1 MTDPKDKLIQKKE
14 EWAREK
20 RGLTAQ
26 AREEGVSVRQNPE
39 ASAIE
44 KPRLPPGQHLVKG
57 FPVLDLGNQ
66 PDVPLERWSLDIN
79 GLVENP
85 VTWDWQDFM
94 GQPQIRLVSDFHC
107 VTTWSTFDNRWEGV
121 SFKHLLDVVRPKAGA
136 KYVLFGSYDGY
147 STDVPLSFLNDDDVL
162 IAHRWNDQPLT
173 REHGG
178 PARMVIPKRYGWK
191 SAKWVKEMVF
201 LAEDRPGFWEV
212 RGYSNTANP
221 WTEDRYS

>member
-1 MTDPKDKLIQKKE
+1 
-14 EWAREK
+14 
-20 RGLTAQ
+20 
-26 AREEGVSVRQNPE
+26 
-39 ASAIE
+39 
-44 KPRLPPGQHLVKG
+44 LVKG
-57 FPVLDLGNQ
+57 FPVLDLGRQ
-66 PDVPLERWSLDIN
+66 PEVPLERWSLDIN

-85 VTWDWQDFM
+85 ATWDWQDFTA
-94 GQPQIRLVSDFHC
+94 QPQIRLVSDFHC

-147 STDVPLSFLNDDDVL
+147 STNVPLSFLNDDDVL

-173 REHGG
+173 REHGA

-191 SAKWVKEMVF
+191 SVKWVKEMVF

-212 RGYSNTANP
+212 RGYSNTADP

>member
-1 MTDPKDKLIQKKE
+1 
-14 EWAREK
+14 
-20 RGLTAQ
+20 
-26 AREEGVSVRQNPE
+26 
-39 ASAIE
+39 
-44 KPRLPPGQHLVKG
+44 
-57 FPVLDLGNQ
+57 VLDLGNQ

-94 GQPQIRLVSDFHC
+94 AQPQIRLVSDFHC

-121 SFKHLLDVVRPKAGA
+121 SFKHLLDVVRPKPGV
-136 KYVLFGSYDGY
+136 KYVLFISYDGY
-147 STDVPLSFLNDDDVL
+147 STNVPLSVLNDDDVL
-162 IAHRWNDQPLT
+162 IAHRWNAQPLT

-178 PARMVIPKRYGWK
+178 PARMVIPKRYAWK

-212 RGYSNTANP
+212 RGYSNTADP